1 MTYHVRSDG
10 KLNHLFDD
18 ETCACNG
25 KKHHAFDPKH
35 QFVTVGKLDAKKITC
50 KKCLGRVSEFV
61 MREMLKAIGGS
72 HADKS
77 AGPKHCKK

>member
-1 MTYHVRSDG
+1 MTYHVRVN
-10 KLNHLFDD
+10 KKVNHLFDD
-18 ETCACNG
+18 CTCVCNG
-25 KKHHAFDPKH
+25 EYHDGNDSRY

-50 KKCLGRVSEFV
+50 KKCLGKVNEFV

-72 HADKS
+72 HADKH

>member
-1 MTYHVRSDG
+1 MTYHIRGDG

-25 KKHHAFDPKH
+25 KKYGSFDPKH
-35 QFVTVGKLDAKKITC
+35 KFVTVGKLDAQKITC
-50 KKCLGRVSEFV
+50 KKCLDRVNEFV

-72 HADKS
+72 HAHKPS
-77 AGPKHCKK
+77 GPRHCKK